1 MHPPEQNRQ
10 RFRYAKNRKL
20 CYFKGAVI
28 LLTIFWRK
36 KMNMSAPKTITWWI
50 AVVIGVLGI
59 LVNAGVLALPLSAFL
74 LVAIAF
80 ILLALATV
88 IKGL

>member
-1 MHPPEQNRQ
+1 
-10 RFRYAKNRKL
+10 
-20 CYFKGAVI
+20 
-28 LLTIFWRK
+28 
-36 KMNMSAPKTITWWI
+36 MNMSAPKTITWWI